1 MTPLPPRDRRPG
13 LSFDDPFGTRPDEK
27 PPAGW
32 DEALW
37 NGVRRRI
44 EERRGLPGSDE
55 PPPPAGRRPV
65 AIAVALWIGAS
76 MLAAGMVLHV
86 PQKRLPPPPAAPD
99 STLVQVEGTPEPDVS
114 VEWARRSG
122 RRAGYVV
129 VESLD
134 PRLSCILIDPP
145 VTRR

>member
-1 MTPLPPRDRRPG
+1 MTPLPPREPHPG

-32 DEALW
+32 DDALW
-37 NGVRRRI
+37 TGVRRRI

-55 PPPPAGRRPV
+55 PPPPAGRGPR
-65 AIAVALWIGAS
+65 ALTVALWIGAS
-76 MLAAGMVLHV
+76 MLAAGMVLHE
-86 PQKRLPPPPAAPD
+86 PGRRLPPAVAAPD
-99 STLVQVEGTPEPDVS
+99 STLVQVEGRSEPDVS

-145 VTRR
+145 GSSR